1 MQAQAQTPVLVVT
14 RPCVRCGHD
23 LKDPASVEAG
33 IGPICRGFANQ
44 ILAKETPSA
53 WSDKDL
59 FNFTFLS
66 AESFPVDAQARFA
79 KVFTFVCSSR
89 GMNQAE
95 AAKGEDMRATVK
107 ELVYLASVAPTNA
120 IYETLIGA
128 IRGIG
133 YIQYAAFVSGDSAS
147 GDATLSLENG
157 KVFLAGV
164 RNSVG
169 QNALYKINARR
180 EYSAMRWYTTQ
191 SNAAEFV
198 RVVSIYWPFVKGAQE
213 VLDALTPAPAL
224 ALVPFEAHAET
235 PEEVPQALTEDTAL
249 KVAAEPAEEAHP
261 AEATREEAPEEV
273 PTEPTQEAQELS
285 PEPAQAAPTA
295 PAEETPAP
303 VDAEANENQIAIDHG
318 DFLTHHNVIKRSQ
331 KALQVESDCP
341 FSRKI
346 TSWIP
351 KSWLK
356 KTSIQGVYNII
367 PWAFDMLNR
376 YQEAAL
382 GIREL

>member
-1 MQAQAQTPVLVVT
+1 LLHRVFPIQAQAQPPVSVVT
-14 RPCVRCGHD
+14 RPCVRCNQA
-23 LKDPASVEAG
+23 LTDPASVEAG

-79 KVFTFVCSSR
+79 KVFAFVCASH

-180 EYSAMRWYTTQ
+180 EYSPLRWYTSQ

-198 RVVSIYWPFVKGAQE
+198 RVVSIYWPFVKGAQD
-213 VLDALTPAPAL
+213 VLAALTPAPVL
-224 ALVPFEAHAET
+224 ALVPFEAHPET
-235 PEEVPQALTEDTAL
+235 PEEAPQALTEATAPE
-249 KVAAEPAEEAHP
+249 AAEPAEEAP
-261 AEATREEAPEEV
+261 AEV
-273 PTEPTQEAQELS
+273 PTEPAQEAQELS

-303 VDAEANENQIAIDHG
+303 SEAEANENQISINHG
-318 DFLTHHNVIKRSQ
+318 HFLTHHNVIKRTE

-341 FSRKI
+341 FSRTI

-351 KSWLK
+351 KSWLE
-356 KTSIQGVYNII
+356 KTSIEGVYNII
-367 PWAFDMLNR
+367 PWALDKLTR